1 MKTED
6 GKTEKKLKKTEK
18 NLKKTSTWQWE
29 IYPLKIEV
37 QLKKSWHQ
45 GTLREI
51 KIGKTN
57 ANQQTT
63 YLSDS
68 NYW

>member
-1 MKTED
+1 MKSED
-6 GKTEKKLKKTEK
+6 GKTEKNV
-18 NLKKTSTWQWE
+18 NLTVSE

-51 KIGKTN
+51 KIRKTN